1 LTKNGYGDMVV
12 MSIEAYERHQFE
24 SAVYLK
30 LKEAE
35 LEAKISDK
43 RFSQKEVFDELKAKI
58 SGRMEADARK
68 DLTDI
73 ITYIADHLKAP
84 KAAMDSLNELD
95 KSISRLEQY
104 PYSCKV
110 YQPIKGSEHEYRL
123 LPVKNYA
130 VFYVV
135 KEQVVE
141 IHRVVY
147 AEMYLTK
154 NGK

>member
-1 LTKNGYGDMVV
+1 MHEIK
-12 MSIEAYERHQFE
+12 
-24 SAVYLK
+24 YLP
-30 LKEAE
+30 L
-35 LEAKISDK
+35 
-43 RFSQKEVFDELKAKI
+43 
-58 SGRMEADARK
+58 ARK

-73 ITYIADHLKAP
+73 MTYIADHLKAP
-84 KAAMDSLNELD
+84 KAAIDLLNILD
-95 KSISRLEQY
+95 ESISRLEQF

-110 YQPIKGSEHEYRL
+110 YQPINELESEYRL

-147 AEMYLTK
+147 DKMDLTK
-154 NGK
+154 IIK